1 MRRAFTTLPR
11 SRMSIMEL
19 PYKIHQDLSKF
30 LDPVGT
36 MDWKHLVS
44 QIPIYTAKDVKQME
58 IEASKPGM
66 SCTKHLLEDMDNRGY
81 SVDNLKNFLKMLGNQ
96 RALGC
101 LVAALDDESLLHE
114 DTATAQNR
122 KGRIRPS
129 TALEE
134 PSDLHMKRSRV
145 DHYICKP
152 TDEIDLCENPDP
164 GTRETLRV
172 EHPIPRP
179 AEEIDLPKNPD
190 PGTREAL
197 RVDHPVPRPA
207 EEIDL
212 PKNPDPGTRETLK
225 MGHPIHQPTDEID
238 FCKNPDP
245 GTRETSRMDHDIFQY
260 RCEMSE
266 IQDTIGYN
274 QEVRNR
280 YQSENMPS
288 ENDETHNLDA
298 NGHTA
303 QAPMYCPSTSRGQR
317 VPIEREENKKS
328 ITEWRSAPLSLFL
341 WIISC
346 GSQSKD
352 L

>member
-164 GTRETLRV
+164 GTRETL
-172 EHPIPRP
+172 
-179 AEEIDLPKNPD
+179 
-190 PGTREAL
+190 
-197 RVDHPVPRPA
+197 
-207 EEIDL
+207 
-212 PKNPDPGTRETLK
+212 K